1 MFNTLTVFAEP
12 AAQTTDAAAQAAG
25 PAGLLASFLPL
36 ILMFV
41 VFWFILIRPQKKK
54 EKELKNMLAA
64 LKVGDEVATIGGIH
78 GKIFRIKDDLFIL
91 ETGAGTNKSYIT
103 VDRSAVSR
111 FLRQAEENKK
121 PTPIPGAEETTE
133 TTEE

>member
-12 AAQTTDAAAQAAG
+12 AAQTADAATQAAG
-25 PAGLLASFLPL
+25 PAGLFASFLPL

-91 ETGAGTNKSYIT
+91 ETGAGTNKSYVT

-121 PTPIPGAEETTE
+121 PTPIPGAEETAE